1 MGLSSIKSLLENVS
15 QNGFRVELQINAVNH
30 KMKTRFFY
38 MKLNKSTSV
47 SPLMLFLD
55 ARDLLDVSRA
65 LLSM

>member
-15 QNGFRVELQINAVNH
+15 QNSFRVELQINAVNH
-30 KMKTRFFY
+30 KMKTSFH
-38 MKLNKSTSV
+38 MKLNKLNLV

-55 ARDLLDVSRA
+55 PRDLLDVSYA